1 MREFWIDR
9 WKGLLILLVVLGHV
23 VGAGGNL
30 AQDGTST
37 LLLGIR
43 NFIYLFHMPAFFILA
58 GLCFNTTTIHN
69 EHFRNL
75 IVKRLKRLLL
85 PYLVFGVFSWVVYDV
100 MYNDFGSFWLQMLR
114 MVIAYDDFRCNSVLW
129 FLPTMFLVV
138 ITSFFTFKFIRSR
151 SGIFSIF
158 LLFFLLFFALRYNH
172 INHLPF
178 KLFSVLQYYIFF
190 MLGVWLKRFR
200 AIKVDVGIA
209 SIVVV
214 SFIGYVIFCRYTS
227 FNTRPFGGYL
237 LWIVKGFLG
246 AVLTA
251 LIIKGLPE
259 RGFKWLE
266 WVGGMSMGIMLIHKF
281 PLVAIQEHIPIVRRM
296 FCDDVSTALIG
307 SIIVFLPTL
316 VCSILGT
323 IILRKIFPW
332 SIGEAR

>member
-1 MREFWIDR
+1 M
-9 WKGLLILLVVLGHV
+9 LILLVVLGHV

-30 AQDGTST
+30 AQDETST

-75 IVKRLKRLLL
+75 IVKRLRRLLL

-100 MYNDFGSFWLQMLR
+100 MYNEFGGFWLQMLR

-138 ITSFFTFKFIRSR
+138 IVAFLSFKLIKKRTLLSIVVI
-151 SGIFSIF
+151 GVLLIFYG
-158 LLFFLLFFALRYNH
+158 LRYNH

-178 KLFSVLQYYIFF
+178 MLFKVLQYYIFF

-200 AIKVDVGIA
+200 AIKVDVGIV
-209 SIVVV
+209 SIMVV
-214 SFIGYVIFCRYTS
+214 SFIGYFIFCRYTNFS
-227 FNTRPFGGYL
+227 TRPFGGYL

-259 RGFKWLE
+259 HGFKWLE

-281 PLVAIQEHIPIVRRM
+281 PLVAIQEHIPIIRSM
-296 FCDDVSTALIG
+296 FYNEVNMAIFG
-307 SIIVFLPTL
+307 SIIVFLLAL

-323 IILRKIFPW
+323 IILRRIFPW